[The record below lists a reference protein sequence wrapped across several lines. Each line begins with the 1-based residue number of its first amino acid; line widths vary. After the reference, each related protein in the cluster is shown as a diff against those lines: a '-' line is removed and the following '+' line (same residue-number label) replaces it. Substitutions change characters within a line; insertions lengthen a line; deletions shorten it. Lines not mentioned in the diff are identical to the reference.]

1 MRKALAVGIIT
12 LSLLAGCDS
21 GESNYNL
28 FPIEL
33 QYDYAD
39 IRLFDGTVKTVRVA
53 KWSDT
58 SNNDRV
64 TILDTDGVTW
74 YLHASNVIL
83 RREAQVEDA
92 TR

>member
-1 MRKALAVGIIT
+1 MRKALAVGIIAMA
-12 LSLLAGCDS
+12 LAGCDS
-21 GESNYNL
+21 GESNYHL
-28 FPIEL
+28 LTIEL

-74 YLHASNVIL
+74 YLHANNAIL
-83 RREAQVEDA
+83 RRETQDA